1 MMRSGLYMVTLML
14 IWMACKPS
22 EDATRSTGGKQKQAV
37 LRLQL
42 TSTSTWCGGA
52 EPPPWLLEDLATPK
66 ALPSK
71 KVYVRKGDTNDLSAP
86 IIAEGTSNE
95 SGSVLLNLQPGT
107 YSLVFDNKKD
117 STIYK
122 SILNTIG
129 SGNKDYTPVNKD
141 CLSEWLHLPEIRF
154 TLVADTLDTTYN
166 VFQYCP
172 WQGMPCTSY
181 IGPMPP

>member
-1 MMRSGLYMVTLML
+1 MMRYGIYMVIMVVLWT
-14 IWMACKPS
+14 ACKPA
-22 EDATRSTGGKQKQAV
+22 EDATRATGGKQKQAV

-71 KVYVRKGDTNDLSAP
+71 KVYVRKGATNDLSAP

-95 SGSVLLNLQPGT
+95 TGTVWLSLQPGT

-117 STIYK
+117 STLYR
-122 SILNTIG
+122 SILTTIG
-129 SGNKDYTPVNKD
+129 NGNKDYAPVDKE
-141 CLSEWLHLPEIRF
+141 CLSKWLHTPELLF
-154 TLVADTLDTTYN
+154 TLTADTLDTTFN

-172 WQGMPCTSY
+172 WQSMPCTSY
-181 IGPMPP
+181 LGPMPP